1 MNKTEKRKETI
12 DNSTGLICKIGKDI
26 KISVD
31 LYQFILD
38 NKGRITYHHNLI
50 SVLNELLESK
60 SKELM
65 VTSKQKTLLS
75 VKMSIENA
83 QKWMEDIVEP
93 LLGYKK

>member
-31 LYQFILD
+31 LYQFILS
-38 NKGRITYHHNLI
+38 NQGRLTYHHNI
-50 SVLNELLESK
+50 ASVLRELLECK
-60 SKELM
+60 QKELM
-65 VTSKQKTLLS
+65 VASTKKDLLS
-75 VKMSIENA
+75 VKESIENA

-93 LLGYKK
+93 LFDYKK